1 VRRASKYMPLSTEA
15 QRAVMVDNQAEGIIE
30 ADEYSGSEMDITDFN
45 DVPVAVAQVQTLEEK
60 IVAKAVPAQKTPL
73 HIDILEAG
81 DDEEG
86 MTDWDGWANT
96 ACELVASLSP
106 EEREAWRELHEGM
119 LEEAELMAP
128 RNTTKLMKFFK

>member
-1 VRRASKYMPLSTEA
+1 MPLSTEA

-30 ADEYSGSEMDITDFN
+30 ADDYSGDEMDITDFH
-45 DVPVAVAQVQTLEEK
+45 DVPVAAAQVQTLEEK
-60 IVAKAVPAQKTPL
+60 IVAKAKTPL

-106 EEREAWRELHEGM
+106 EEREAWRKLHEAM